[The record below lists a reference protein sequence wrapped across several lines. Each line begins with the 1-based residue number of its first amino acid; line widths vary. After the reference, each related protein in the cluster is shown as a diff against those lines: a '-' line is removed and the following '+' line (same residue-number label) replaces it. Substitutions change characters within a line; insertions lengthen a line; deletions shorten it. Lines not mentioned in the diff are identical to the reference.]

1 MSPKGN
7 REIERFLEIAD
18 RLYEAAYLRG
28 KEGNLSC
35 RLENGNVLISPTSV
49 CKGELNAEE
58 LVEVDLK
65 GRKIKGELP
74 PSSDVRLH
82 LFIYNS
88 RPDIFACLHAHPVYA
103 TTFSVLG
110 EKEAMTV
117 LPEADIV
124 LGPVAFLDYTPPKT
138 KEVPKEMGKLLK
150 TCEVFVLTRHGA
162 LTIGANLEEA
172 FYRMETLERCA
183 QVAFLSNLY
192 CKTSSSNRSIHPPD

>member
-7 REIERFLEIAD
+7 REIKRFLDIAD
-18 RLYEAAYLRG
+18 RLYKAGYLRG

-35 RLENGNVLISPTSV
+35 RLESGNVLISPTSV
-49 CKGELNAEE
+49 CKGELSAEH
-58 LVEVDLK
+58 LVEVDLN
-65 GRKIKGELP
+65 GRKITGELP

-88 RPDIFACLHAHPVYA
+88 RPDISACLHAHPVYA

-110 EKEAMTV
+110 VKEAITV
-117 LPEADIV
+117 LPETDIV
-124 LGPVAFLDYTPPKT
+124 LGSIAYLDYTPPET
-138 KEVPKEMGKLLK
+138 KEVPKELGELLK
-150 TCEVFVLTRHGA
+150 TSDVFILRRHGA

-192 CKTSSSNRSIHPPD
+192 SKTSSSDRSIHPPD

>member
-1 MSPKGN
+1 LSPKGN
-7 REIERFLEIAD
+7 REIKRFLETAD
-18 RLYEAAYLRG
+18 RLYEAGYLRG

-49 CKGELNAEE
+49 CKGELTAEH

-65 GRKIKGELP
+65 GRKITGELP
-74 PSSDVRLH
+74 PSSDMRLH

-110 EKEAMTV
+110 RREEITV
-117 LPEADIV
+117 LPETEIV
-124 LGPVAFLDYTPPKT
+124 LGPIAYLDYTPPET
-138 KEVPKEMGKLLK
+138 KEVPKELGELLK
-150 TCEVFVLTRHGA
+150 TSDVFVLKSHGA

-192 CKTSSSNRSIHPPD
+192 SKTSSSDRSILHPD